1 MIRFYILRHLFFA
14 LSVFVLSGCAGYVSN
29 TLRDSFS
36 SSKSMIIIPQPIV
49 YDRRI
54 YWSGAGDE
62 DRKDYFYEGY
72 DVGYCYVAISKVI
85 I

>member
-1 MIRFYILRHLFFA
+1 
-14 LSVFVLSGCAGYVSN
+14 
-29 TLRDSFS
+29 
-36 SSKSMIIIPQPIV
+36 MIIIPQPIV